1 MPQDPEQKLSGT
13 LSLLLVSEE
22 TPQGEGQKEG
32 LRGVPPGRGGPE
44 EADHKRAV
52 AVCWALGT
60 CSPDGAWRKVMSV
73 SDIHSQELLGLP
85 VSLPRSNSPKVLA
98 ILKEL
103 RAGVLHRAGVE
114 SSGGGTVPRAVRQV
128 PDPCAFYKELSQ

>member
-1 MPQDPEQKLSGT
+1 MPQDPERKLSGT

-44 EADHKRAV
+44 EADPKRAV

-60 CSPDGAWRKVMSV
+60 CSPDGAWRKVTSV
-73 SDIHSQELLGLP
+73 SDIHSPELLGL
-85 VSLPRSNSPKVLA
+85 LCPRPSSAKVLA

-103 RAGVLHRAGVE
+103 RAGLLLHAGLE
-114 SSGGGTVPRAVRQV
+114 RSGEGTVPHAVRQV
-128 PDPCAFYKELSQ
+128 PDPCAC